1 MYFEAFRL
9 RLQQMK
15 LSSDGW
21 LLFSHRIQKKKSE
34 FRFVEPEK

>member
-15 LSSDGW
+15 LSSDDW
-21 LLFSHRIQKKKSE
+21 QLFSHRIKKKNE